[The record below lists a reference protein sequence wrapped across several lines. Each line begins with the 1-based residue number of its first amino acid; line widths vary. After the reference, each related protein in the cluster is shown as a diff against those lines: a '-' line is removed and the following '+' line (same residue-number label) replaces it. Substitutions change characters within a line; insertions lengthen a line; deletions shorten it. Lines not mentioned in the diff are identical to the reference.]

1 MPSERKYTCDDLEK
15 MQGSELGASQWLTV
29 TQDLIDG
36 FGKSTRDDDWL
47 HLDPERAARETP
59 YGGTIA
65 FGFWTLG
72 MLTHFSHEIGMW
84 PSDIA
89 YGLNYGL
96 DRVRWIS
103 PVPVGSRIRNRCVLT
118 GFDERGAGQFL
129 IRTSN
134 TIEIEGKDRPALIA
148 EWLGLFVRSTG

>member
-1 MPSERKYTCDDLEK
+1 MPSERKYICEDLK
-15 MQGSELGASQWLTV
+15 RMKGSELGVSQWLTV
-29 TQDLIDG
+29 KQEHIDG
-36 FGKSTRDDDWL
+36 FGESTQDDDWL
-47 HLDPERAARETP
+47 HLDPVRAARETP
-59 YGGTIA
+59 FGGTIA
-65 FGFWTLG
+65 FGFWTLA

-103 PVPVGSRIRNRCVLT
+103 PIPVGARIRNRCVLI
-118 GFDERGAGQFL
+118 GFDERGAGRFL

-134 TIEIEGKDRPALIA
+134 TIEIEGKDRPALLA
-148 EWLGLFVRSTG
+148 EWLGLFVRSTE